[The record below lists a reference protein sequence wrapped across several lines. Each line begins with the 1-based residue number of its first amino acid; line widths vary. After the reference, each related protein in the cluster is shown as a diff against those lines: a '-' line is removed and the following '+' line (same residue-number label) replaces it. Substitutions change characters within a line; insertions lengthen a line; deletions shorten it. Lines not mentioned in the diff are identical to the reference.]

1 MMVYIRRH
9 VVGITTVALFALGF
23 GAIWVTGPSSIPHLM
38 DNLIAGY
45 LLAWGLYAML
55 SNLPRKEIGTRFIVM
70 TMTIGA
76 CFMLAE
82 ATAVFRFI
90 DYRAV
95 FGTFDRQNSLAG
107 AGRVFDRE
115 LLWLH
120 EPYYH
125 FEADYQGNLGRA
137 LCFPQDP
144 SQRVTVQYDRN
155 GFRNPADLDRADI
168 VVLGD
173 SYIEAPMILDKAL
186 STTVLG
192 RLQGRP
198 VANLGNSGYGPQQ
211 ELAVLKRFGLPLRPE
226 VVVWAFFEGNDL
238 SNMEEYHGKAARVAG
253 AHAVWQDF
261 WFRSLSRNL
270 LALYFRSKQECVP
283 NVRMQ
288 EFRAEFSDENNS
300 SSPVFFAPTEVVSY
314 PEETV
319 REAQSY
325 FREAYELCRDR
336 GIRFMVVFVPEK
348 YRVYHDLSNVRLST
362 DELRSWTV
370 NDLPRLL
377 RRLLAELSP
386 DIEYVDLTPA
396 LKAASRNGIA
406 TYLSDDTHWTVEGHR
421 VAAEAIHRALA
432 GGNAKQGR
440 RNL

>member
-1 MMVYIRRH
+1 
-9 VVGITTVALFALGF
+9 
-23 GAIWVTGPSSIPHLM
+23 
-38 DNLIAGY
+38 
-45 LLAWGLYAML
+45 ML
-55 SNLPRKEIGTRFIVM
+55 SNLPRKEIDTRFIVM
-70 TMTIGA
+70 TMPTPTIGA
-76 CFMLAE
+76 CF
-82 ATAVFRFI
+82 TAWRRQTRCFASSITERCLVPFDNKI
-90 DYRAV
+90 HWPAQAGSSTGNS
-95 FGTFDRQNSLAG
+95 FGCN
-107 AGRVFDRE
+107 
-115 LLWLH
+115 

-283 NVRMQ
+283 NVRIQ

-325 FREAYELCRDR
+325 FQRPMSCAGIEASVLW
-336 GIRFMVVFVPEK
+336 
-348 YRVYHDLSNVRLST
+348 LS
-362 DELRSWTV
+362 
-370 NDLPRLL
+370 
-377 RRLLAELSP
+377 
-386 DIEYVDLTPA
+386 
-396 LKAASRNGIA
+396 
-406 TYLSDDTHWTVEGHR
+406 
-421 VAAEAIHRALA
+421 
-432 GGNAKQGR
+432 
-440 RNL
+440 